1 MEWIVILVACCAG
14 ILICRQSRRIFENK
28 AAQIEKKYQRTVI
41 TRCAYGETLLDTI
54 NQMADLLSEESKRE
68 IREKAAVR
76 RAIAYDC
83 TKSDSTM
90 GEMMACDDVAELFTK
105 KLSVYGEA

>member
-14 ILICRQSRRIFENK
+14 ILVCWQSRRIFENK
-28 AAQIEKKYQRTVI
+28 AARIEKKYRRTVM
-41 TRCAYGETLLDTI
+41 TSCAYGETLLDTI

-68 IREKAAVR
+68 VREKAAER
-76 RAIAYDC
+76 RAIVYDC
-83 TKSDSTM
+83 AKSDSTA

-105 KLSVYGEA
+105 KLSVYGKA